1 MFRTGLEQ
9 LVYAHDA
16 VLVAE
21 PRGDLLSIVDDFESG
36 CDRMC
41 LNINVEKNKVF
52 VVRRKHRAG
61 WN

>member
-1 MFRTGLEQ
+1 M
-9 LVYAHDA
+9 
-16 VLVAE
+16 VAE

-52 VVRRKHRAG
+52 VVRRKHRANIRVSMSNEYYKY
-61 WN
+61 W